1 MKRFPVK
8 PGMTLKGTGMTMIA
22 LLLSVAAAA
31 QEPADETAKEP
42 SKWQPKITQLYFDTR
57 ASFHQE
63 WDEGQYKNQ
72 FTGDHFNLNIRGSL
86 TDKLD
91 FRIRQRLN
99 KKVFDERNMFNAT
112 DFLYL
117 RWQATPKLALTAGK
131 NALFIGGYEF
141 DAVPIDVYYYSN
153 FCNNLYQG
161 FAFGVNAE
169 YALAEHQTLA
179 FQLCNSPLSLGFQ
192 NLYAFNLAWT
202 GRFAP
207 WWSTLWSVNFVQDEF
222 HRTANYIALGN
233 RLVFGGLAVDV
244 EWINRAGAGQR
255 NFFSDYTVISKIIWT
270 VGKWNLCA
278 KGGYESNDIA
288 NVDAEG
294 RALDLAV
301 APGTRNVY
309 AGCGVEF
316 FPLPDRD
323 RLRLHAVYFKS
334 SSIGV
339 DNFDIGITWR
349 IDIINR

>member
-1 MKRFPVK
+1 MHKTLFP
-8 PGMTLKGTGMTMIA
+8 LA
-22 LLLSVAAAA
+22 ALASLLLSGSAA
-31 QEPADETAKEP
+31 QA
-42 SKWQPKITQLYFDTR
+42 QPTVTQLYFDTR

-63 WDEGQYKNQ
+63 VADGRYFSQ
-72 FTGDHFNLNIRGSL
+72 FTGDHFNLNIRGTL

-117 RWQATPKLALTAGK
+117 RWQATPRWAFTVGK
-131 NALFIGGYEF
+131 NAVLIGGYEF

-169 YALAEHQTLA
+169 YALAEEQTLG
-179 FQLCNSPLSLGFQ
+179 FQVCNSPLSLGFQ
-192 NLYAFNLAWT
+192 NLYAFNFAWT

-222 HRTANYIALGN
+222 HRTVNYIALGN
-233 RLVFGGLAVDV
+233 RLVFGDLAIDV
-244 EWINRAGAGQR
+244 EWMNRAGAGQR

-288 NVDAEG
+288 NVDAAG

-349 IDIINR
+349 LDIIKR

>member
-1 MKRFPVK
+1 MKSHIRI
-8 PGMTLKGTGMTMIA
+8 LRLA
-22 LLLSVAAAA
+22 LLLGALLPGFAAHA
-31 QEPADETAKEP
+31 QPTV
-42 SKWQPKITQLYFDTR
+42 SQLYFDTR

-63 WDEGQYKNQ
+63 VADGRYNSQ
-72 FTGDHFNLNIRGSL
+72 FTGDHFNLNVRGSL

-117 RWQATPKLALTAGK
+117 RWQATPRWAFTVGK
-131 NALFIGGYEF
+131 NAVLIGGYEF

-192 NLYAFNLAWT
+192 NLYAFNFAWT

>member
-1 MKRFPVK
+1 MAPRHTIILCFCAVLL
-8 PGMTLKGTGMTMIA
+8 TTG
-22 LLLSVAAAA
+22 AAA
-31 QEPADETAKEP
+31 QPVVE
-42 SKWQPKITQLYFDTR
+42 QLYFDTR

-63 WDEGQYKNQ
+63 VDGGRYNSQ
-72 FTGDHFNLNIRGSL
+72 FTGDHFNLNVRGSL
-86 TDKLD
+86 SEHLD

-117 RWQATPKLALTAGK
+117 RWQATPRWAFTVGK
-131 NALFIGGYEF
+131 NAVLIGGYEF
-141 DAVPIDVYYYSN
+141 DATPIDVYYYSN

-161 FAFGVNAE
+161 FSFGANAA
-169 YALAEHQTLA
+169 YSFAPGQSFV
-179 FQLCNSPLSLGFQ
+179 FQFCNSPLSLGFQ
-192 NLYAFNLAWT
+192 GLYAYNFAWT
-202 GRFAP
+202 GCFAP
-207 WWSTLWSVNFVQDEF
+207 WWDTIWSVNFVQDEYR
-222 HRTANYIALGN
+222 RTINYISLGN
-233 RLVFGGLAVDV
+233 HLVFGGLAVDFDLM
-244 EWINRAGAGQR
+244 NRAGSGQR
-255 NFFSDYTVISKIIWT
+255 HFFSDYTLISKIIWS

-278 KGGYESNDIA
+278 KAGYERNDA
-288 NVDAEG
+288 ENVDALG

-334 SSIGV
+334 STIGV

-349 IDIINR
+349 LDVISR

>member
-1 MKRFPVK
+1 MKRNTKLPA
-8 PGMTLKGTGMTMIA
+8 IAIAA
-22 LLLSVAAAA
+22 LLLCGAA
-31 QEPADETAKEP
+31 TA
-42 SKWQPKITQLYFDTR
+42 QPKITQLYFDTR

-63 WDEGQYKNQ
+63 WVGGKYNSQ
-72 FTGDHFNLNIRGSL
+72 FTGDHFNLNVRGQL

-99 KKVFDERNMFNAT
+99 KAVFDPKNIFNAT

-161 FAFGVNAE
+161 FSFGANAA
-169 YALAEHQTLA
+169 YSFAPGQSFV
-179 FQLCNSPLSLGFQ
+179 FQFCNSPLSLGFQ
-192 NLYAFNLAWT
+192 GLYAYNFAWT
-202 GRFAP
+202 GCFAP
-207 WWSTLWSVNFVQDEF
+207 WWDTIWSVNFVQDEYR
-222 HRTANYIALGN
+222 RTINYISLGN
-233 RLVFGGLAVDV
+233 HLVFGGLAVDFDLM
-244 EWINRAGAGQR
+244 NRAGSGQR
-255 NFFSDYTVISKIIWT
+255 HFFSDYTLISKIIWS

-278 KGGYESNDIA
+278 KAGYERNDA
-288 NVDAEG
+288 ENVDALG

-334 SSIGV
+334 STIGV

-349 IDIINR
+349 FDVISR

>member
-1 MKRFPVK
+1 
-8 PGMTLKGTGMTMIA
+8 MTRTA
-22 LLLSVAAAA
+22 LLRLSLALCALLTGSAALA
-31 QEPADETAKEP
+31 QPT
-42 SKWQPKITQLYFDTR
+42 ITELYFDTR

-63 WDEGQYKNQ
+63 VADGRYNSQ
-72 FTGDHFNLNIRGSL
+72 FTGDHFNLNVRGTL

-117 RWQATPKLALTAGK
+117 RWQATPRWAFTVGK
-131 NALFIGGYEF
+131 NAVLIGGYEF

-169 YALAEHQTLA
+169 YALAEGQTLA
-179 FQLCNSPLSLGFQ
+179 FQFCNSPLSLGFQ
-192 NLYAFNLAWT
+192 NLYAFNFAWT

-222 HRTANYIALGN
+222 HRTVNYIALGN
-233 RLVFGGLAVDV
+233 RLVFGNLAIDV
-244 EWINRAGAGQR
+244 EWMNRAGAGQR
-255 NFFSDYTVISKIIWT
+255 NFFSDYTVISKVIWT

-349 IDIINR
+349 LDIIKR

>member
-1 MKRFPVK
+1 MCSLKQAFSYICVE
-8 PGMTLKGTGMTMIA
+8 MTRKLTTTLAGW
-22 LLLSVAAAA
+22 LLLAASATA
-31 QEPADETAKEP
+31 QPAI
-42 SKWQPKITQLYFDTR
+42 SQLYFDTR

-63 WDEGQYKNQ
+63 VNGGQYYSQ
-72 FTGDHFNLNIRGSL
+72 FTGDHFNLNVRGTL

-117 RWQATPKLALTAGK
+117 RWQATPRWAFTVGK
-131 NALFIGGYEF
+131 SAVMIGGYEF

-161 FAFGVNAE
+161 FSFGASAE
-169 YALAEHQTLA
+169 FNYAPGQNFA
-179 FQLCNSPLSLGFQ
+179 FQFCNSPLSLGFL
-192 NLYAFNLAWT
+192 NLYAYNVAWM

-207 WWSTLWSVNFVQDEF
+207 WWETLWSVNFVQDEY
-222 HRTANYIALGN
+222 HRTINYIALGN
-233 RLVFGGLAVDV
+233 HLVFGGLAVDFDLM
-244 EWINRAGAGQR
+244 NRAGAGQKR
-255 NFFSDYTVISKIIWT
+255 FLSDYTLISKVIWT

-278 KGGYESNDIA
+278 KAGYESNA
-288 NVDAEG
+288 AENVDALG

-301 APGTRNVY
+301 APGTKNFY
-309 AGCGVEF
+309 GGCGVEF
-316 FPLPDRD
+316 FPLPQRE

-334 SSIGV
+334 STIGV

-349 IDIINR
+349 LDVIKK

>member
-1 MKRFPVK
+1 MKSHIRIPRLLLLL
-8 PGMTLKGTGMTMIA
+8 GA
-22 LLLSVAAAA
+22 LLPGFAA
-31 QEPADETAKEP
+31 QA
-42 SKWQPKITQLYFDTR
+42 QPTVTQLYFDTR

-63 WDEGQYKNQ
+63 VADGQYNSQ
-72 FTGDHFNLNIRGSL
+72 FTGDHFNLNVRGTL

-117 RWQATPKLALTAGK
+117 RWHATPKLSFTVGK

-169 YALAEHQTLA
+169 YALAEEQTLA
-179 FQLCNSPLSLGFQ
+179 FQVCNSPLSLGFQ
-192 NLYAFNLAWT
+192 NLYAFNFAWT

-222 HRTANYIALGN
+222 HR
-233 RLVFGGLAVDV
+233 LVFGDLAIDV
-244 EWINRAGAGQR
+244 EWMNRAGAGQR
-255 NFFSDYTVISKIIWT
+255 HFFSDYTVISKVIWT

-288 NVDAEG
+288 NVDAAG

-316 FPLPDRD
+316 FPLPNRD

-339 DNFDIGITWR
+339 DNFDVGITWR
-349 IDIINR
+349 IDVIKR

>member
-1 MKRFPVK
+1 MKSHIRI
-8 PGMTLKGTGMTMIA
+8 LRLA
-22 LLLSVAAAA
+22 LLLGALLPGFAALA
-31 QEPADETAKEP
+31 QPTV
-42 SKWQPKITQLYFDTR
+42 SQLYFDTR

-63 WDEGQYKNQ
+63 VADGRYNSQ
-72 FTGDHFNLNIRGSL
+72 FTGDHFNLNVRGSL

-117 RWQATPKLALTAGK
+117 RWQATPRWAFTVGK
-131 NALFIGGYEF
+131 NAVLIGGYEF

-192 NLYAFNLAWT
+192 NLYAFNFAWT

>member
-1 MKRFPVK
+1 MKPHTRFLRLLLLL
-8 PGMTLKGTGMTMIA
+8 GA
-22 LLLSVAAAA
+22 LLPGFAAPA
-31 QEPADETAKEP
+31 QPTV
-42 SKWQPKITQLYFDTR
+42 SQLYFDTR

-63 WDEGQYKNQ
+63 VADGRYNSQ
-72 FTGDHFNLNIRGSL
+72 FTGDHFNLNVRGTL

-117 RWQATPKLALTAGK
+117 RWQATPRWAFTVGK
-131 NALFIGGYEF
+131 NAVLIGGYEF

-169 YALAEHQTLA
+169 YALAEGQTLA

-192 NLYAFNLAWT
+192 NLYAFNFAWT
-202 GRFAP
+202 GRVTP

-222 HRTANYIALGN
+222 HRTVNYIALGN
-233 RLVFGGLAVDV
+233 RLVFRNLAVDV
-244 EWINRAGAGQR
+244 EWMNRAGAGQR
-255 NFFSDYTVISKIIWT
+255 YFFSDYTVISKIIWT

-288 NVDAEG
+288 NVDAAG

-323 RLRLHAVYFKS
+323 KLRLHAVYFKS

-349 IDIINR
+349 LDIIKR

>member
-1 MKRFPVK
+1 MDHR
-8 PGMTLKGTGMTMIA
+8 LIA
-22 LLLSVAAAA
+22 FLSGCALFLCGNARA
-31 QEPADETAKEP
+31 QVR
-42 SKWQPKITQLYFDTR
+42 INQLYFDTR

-63 WDEGQYKNQ
+63 VVEGTYNSQ
-72 FTGDHFNLNIRGSL
+72 FTGDHFNLNIRGQLSE
-86 TDKLD
+86 KLD

-99 KKVFDERNMFNAT
+99 KKVFDELNMFNAT

-117 RWQATPKLALTAGK
+117 RWQATPKLSLTVGK

-161 FAFGVNAE
+161 FSFGVNADYE
-169 YALAEHQTLA
+169 FLPGQTLA
-179 FQLCNSPLSLGFQ
+179 FQFCNSPLSLGFQ
-192 NLYAFNLAWT
+192 NLYAYNLEWF
-202 GRFAP
+202 GSFAP
-207 WWSTLWSVNFVQDEF
+207 WWNTLWSVNFVEDEF
-222 HRTANYIALGN
+222 HRTINYIALGN
-233 RLVFGGLAVDV
+233 RFIFGNLAIDV
-244 EWINRAGAGQR
+244 EWMNRAGAGQER
-255 NFFSDYTVISKIIWT
+255 FFSDYTVISKIIWT

-278 KGGYESNDIA
+278 KGGYEENAIE
-288 NVDAEG
+288 NVDSIG

-301 APGTRNVY
+301 LPGTKNIY

-334 SSIGV
+334 SSIGI

-349 IDIINR
+349 LDVIKR

>member
-1 MKRFPVK
+1 MMHKTISLLA
-8 PGMTLKGTGMTMIA
+8 GLA
-22 LLLSVAAAA
+22 SLLLCASAGA
-31 QEPADETAKEP
+31 QPVVTE
-42 SKWQPKITQLYFDTR
+42 LYFDTR

-63 WDEGQYKNQ
+63 VADGRYFSQ
-72 FTGDHFNLNIRGSL
+72 FTGDHFNLNVRGRL
-86 TDKLD
+86 TPKLD

-117 RWQATPKLALTAGK
+117 RWQATPRWAFTAGK
-131 NALFIGGYEF
+131 NAVLIGGYEF

-169 YALAEHQTLA
+169 YALAEGQTLA
-179 FQLCNSPLSLGFQ
+179 FQFCNSPLSLGFQ
-192 NLYAFNLAWT
+192 NLYAFNFAWT

-207 WWSTLWSVNFVQDEF
+207 WWDTLWSVNFVQDEF
-222 HRTANYIALGN
+222 HRTINYIALGDH
-233 RLVFGGLAVDV
+233 LVFGGLAVDV
-244 EWINRAGAGQR
+244 EWMNRAGAGQKR
-255 NFFSDYTVISKIIWT
+255 FFSDYTVISKIIWS

-278 KGGYESNDIA
+278 KAGYESNDIG
-288 NVDAEG
+288 NVDAHG

-301 APGTRNVY
+301 APGTRNIY

-316 FPLPDRD
+316 FPLPERD
-323 RLRLHAVYFKS
+323 RLRRHAVYFTS

-349 IDIINR
+349 LDVIRR

>member
-1 MKRFPVK
+1 MMHKTISLLA
-8 PGMTLKGTGMTMIA
+8 GLA
-22 LLLSVAAAA
+22 SLLLCASAGA
-31 QEPADETAKEP
+31 QPVVTE
-42 SKWQPKITQLYFDTR
+42 LYFDTR

-63 WDEGQYKNQ
+63 VADGRYFSQ
-72 FTGDHFNLNIRGSL
+72 FTGDHFNLNVRGRL
-86 TDKLD
+86 TPKLD

-117 RWQATPKLALTAGK
+117 RWQATPRWAFTAGK
-131 NALFIGGYEF
+131 NAVLIGGYEF

-153 FCNNLYQG
+153 FCNNLDQG

-169 YALAEHQTLA
+169 YALAEGQTLA
-179 FQLCNSPLSLGFQ
+179 FQFCNSPLSLGFQ
-192 NLYAFNLAWT
+192 NLYAFNFAWT

-207 WWSTLWSVNFVQDEF
+207 WWDTLWSVNFVQDEF
-222 HRTANYIALGN
+222 HRTINYIALGN
-233 RLVFGGLAVDV
+233 HLVFGGLAIDV
-244 EWINRAGAGQR
+244 EWMNRAGAAQKR
-255 NFFSDYTVISKIIWT
+255 FFSDYTVISKIIWS

-278 KGGYESNDIA
+278 KAGYESNDIA
-288 NVDAEG
+288 NVDAHG

-301 APGTRNVY
+301 APGTRNIY

-316 FPLPDRD
+316 FPLPQRD

-339 DNFDIGITWR
+339 DNFDNGLTWR
-349 IDIINR
+349 LDIIRR

>member
-1 MKRFPVK
+1 MA
-8 PGMTLKGTGMTMIA
+8 LKHLMITKAGTTVLFA
-22 LLLSVAAAA
+22 LLLSLSAAA
-31 QEPADETAKEP
+31 
-42 SKWQPKITQLYFDTR
+42 QPKITQLYLDTR

-63 WDEGQYKNQ
+63 WNGGHHNSQ
-72 FTGDHFNLNIRGSL
+72 FTGDHFNLNVRGTL
-86 TDKLD
+86 TDNID

-161 FAFGVNAE
+161 YSFGVSAE
-169 YALAEHQTLA
+169 YEFLPGQQLA
-179 FQLCNSPLSLGFQ
+179 FQFCNSPLSLGFQ
-192 NLYAFNLAWT
+192 NLYAYNLAWF

-207 WWSTLWSVNFVQDEF
+207 WWSTIWSVNMVQDEYKRF
-222 HRTANYIALGN
+222 INYIALGN
-233 RLVFGGLAVDV
+233 RFIFGPLAIDV
-244 EWINRAGAGQR
+244 EWMNRASFRQR
-255 NFFSDYTVISKIIWT
+255 NFFSDFMVISKIIWT

-278 KGGYESNDIA
+278 KAGYDSNDPA
-288 NVDAEG
+288 NVDALG

-301 APGTRNVY
+301 APGTRNIY

-316 FPLPDRD
+316 FPLPNRD
-323 RLRLHAVYFKS
+323 RLRLHAVWFKS
-334 SSIGV
+334 STIGI

-349 IDIINR
+349 LDVINK

>member
-1 MKRFPVK
+1 MKNTYF
-8 PGMTLKGTGMTMIA
+8 LLSFC
-22 LLLSVAAAA
+22 LLLTAATAAA
-31 QEPADETAKEP
+31 QP
-42 SKWQPKITQLYFDTR
+42 SITQLYFDTR

-63 WDEGQYKNQ
+63 WADGQYQSQ

-86 TDKLD
+86 TDRLD
-91 FRIRQRLN
+91 FRVRQRLN

-117 RWQATPKLALTAGK
+117 RWQATPRLHLLVGK
-131 NALFIGGYEF
+131 NAVMIGGYEF

-161 FAFGVNAE
+161 FSFGVSAE
-169 YALAEHQTLA
+169 YEFLPGQNLVL
-179 FQLCNSPLSLGFQ
+179 QVCNSPLSLGFQ
-192 NLYAFNLAWT
+192 NLYAYNVEWM
-202 GRFAP
+202 GSFAT

-222 HRTANYIALGN
+222 HRTINYISLGN
-233 RLVFGGLAVDV
+233 RLTFGNLAVDV
-244 EWINRAGAGQR
+244 EWMNRAGAGQR
-255 NFFSDYTVISKIIWT
+255 RFFSDYTVISKIIWT

-301 APGTRNVY
+301 APGTKNVY

-316 FPLPDRD
+316 FPLPNRD

-334 SSIGV
+334 SSIGT

-349 IDIINR
+349 FDIIKK

>member
-1 MKRFPVK
+1 MKSHIRI
-8 PGMTLKGTGMTMIA
+8 LRLA
-22 LLLSVAAAA
+22 LLLGALLPGFAAHA
-31 QEPADETAKEP
+31 QPAVSE
-42 SKWQPKITQLYFDTR
+42 LYFDTR

-63 WDEGQYKNQ
+63 VADGRYNSQ
-72 FTGDHFNLNIRGSL
+72 FTGDHFNLNVRGTL

-117 RWQATPKLALTAGK
+117 RWQATPRWAFTVGK
-131 NALFIGGYEF
+131 K
-141 DAVPIDVYYYSN
+141 
-153 FCNNLYQG
+153 
-161 FAFGVNAE
+161 
-169 YALAEHQTLA
+169 A
-179 FQLCNSPLSLGFQ
+179 FQFCNSPLSLGFQ
-192 NLYAFNLAWT
+192 NLYAFNFAWT
-202 GRFAP
+202 GRVAP

-222 HRTANYIALGN
+222 HRTVNYIALGN
-233 RLVFGGLAVDV
+233 RLVFDKLAIDV
-244 EWINRAGAGQR
+244 EWMNRAGAGQR

-316 FPLPDRD
+316 FPLPDRNK
-323 RLRLHAVYFKS
+323 LRLHAVYFKS

-349 IDIINR
+349 LDVIKR

>member
-1 MKRFPVK
+1 
-8 PGMTLKGTGMTMIA
+8 MTLKHEMITRTGTTVLLA
-22 LLLSVAAAA
+22 LLLGISAAA
-31 QEPADETAKEP
+31 
-42 SKWQPKITQLYFDTR
+42 QPKITQLYFDTR

-63 WDEGQYKNQ
+63 WNGGHHNSQ
-72 FTGDHFNLNIRGSL
+72 FTGDHFNLNVRGTL

-161 FAFGVNAE
+161 YSFGVSAE
-169 YALAEHQTLA
+169 YEFLPGQQLA
-179 FQLCNSPLSLGFQ
+179 FQFCNSPLSLGFQ
-192 NLYAFNLAWT
+192 NLYAYNLAWF

-207 WWSTLWSVNFVQDEF
+207 WWSTIWSVNMVQDEYKRF
-222 HRTANYIALGN
+222 INYIALGN
-233 RLVFGGLAVDV
+233 RFIFGPLAIDV
-244 EWINRAGAGQR
+244 EWMNRASFRQR
-255 NFFSDYTVISKIIWT
+255 NFFSDFMVISKIIWT

-278 KGGYESNDIA
+278 KAGYESNDID
-288 NVDAEG
+288 NVDSLG
-294 RALDLAV
+294 RALDVAV
-301 APGTRNVY
+301 APGTRNIY

-323 RLRLHAVYFKS
+323 KLRLHAVYFKS
-334 SSIGV
+334 SSIGI

-349 IDIINR
+349 LDVIKR

>member
-1 MKRFPVK
+1 MIGNFTERFRIK
-8 PGMTLKGTGMTMIA
+8 SGMTLVA
-22 LLLSVAAAA
+22 LSLCVSAAA
-31 QEPADETAKEP
+31 
-42 SKWQPKITQLYFDTR
+42 QPKITQLYFDTR

-63 WDEGQYKNQ
+63 WDGGQHKSQ
-72 FTGDHFNLNIRGSL
+72 FTGDHFNLNIRGSF
-86 TDKLD
+86 TDKID

-161 FAFGVNAE
+161 YSFGVSAE
-169 YALAEHQTLA
+169 YEFLPGQQLA
-179 FQLCNSPLSLGFQ
+179 FQFCNSPLSLGFQ
-192 NLYAFNLAWT
+192 NLYAYNLAWF
-202 GRFAP
+202 GHFAP
-207 WWSTLWSVNFVQDEF
+207 WWNTIWSVNMVQDEYKRF
-222 HRTANYIALGN
+222 INYIALGN
-233 RLVFGGLAVDV
+233 RFVFGPLAIDL
-244 EWINRAGAGQR
+244 EWMNRASFSQKR
-255 NFFSDYTVISKIIWT
+255 FFSDYMVISKIIWT

-278 KGGYESNDIA
+278 KAGYEENA
-288 NVDAEG
+288 WENVDANG
-294 RALDLAV
+294 RAYDLAV
-301 APGTRNVY
+301 APGTHNIY

-323 RLRLHAVYFKS
+323 KLRLHAVYFKS
-334 SSIGV
+334 SSIGI

-349 IDIINR
+349 LDVIKR

>member
-1 MKRFPVK
+1 MMHKTISLLA
-8 PGMTLKGTGMTMIA
+8 GLAT
-22 LLLSVAAAA
+22 LLLCASAAA
-31 QEPADETAKEP
+31 QPVVTE
-42 SKWQPKITQLYFDTR
+42 LYFDTR

-63 WDEGQYKNQ
+63 VADGQYNSQ
-72 FTGDHFNLNIRGSL
+72 FTGDHFNLNVRGRL

-117 RWQATPKLALTAGK
+117 RWQATPRWAFTAGK
-131 NALFIGGYEF
+131 NAVLIGGYEF

-169 YALAEHQTLA
+169 YALAEGQTLA
-179 FQLCNSPLSLGFQ
+179 FQFCNSPLSLGFQ
-192 NLYAFNLAWT
+192 NLYAFNFAWT
-202 GRFAP
+202 GHFAP
-207 WWSTLWSVNFVQDEF
+207 WWDTLWSVNFVQDEF
-222 HRTANYIALGN
+222 QRTINYIALGN
-233 RLVFGGLAVDV
+233 HLVFGGLAIDV
-244 EWINRAGAGQR
+244 EWMNRAGAGQR
-255 NFFSDYTVISKIIWT
+255 YFFSDYTVISKVIWT

-278 KGGYESNDIA
+278 KAGYESNEPG
-288 NVDAEG
+288 NVDAHG

-301 APGTRNVY
+301 APGTRNFY

-316 FPLPDRD
+316 FPLPNRD
-323 RLRLHAVYFKS
+323 RLRLHAVYFRS
-334 SSIGV
+334 SSIGI

-349 IDIINR
+349 LDVIKR

>member
-1 MKRFPVK
+1 MIGTLFNRFRGK
-8 PGMTLKGTGMTMIA
+8 PGMTVMAA
-22 LLLSVAAAA
+22 LLLSIGSSA
-31 QEPADETAKEP
+31 QVRID
-42 SKWQPKITQLYFDTR
+42 QLYFDTR
-57 ASFHQE
+57 TTFHQE
-63 WDEGQYKNQ
+63 VADGQYNSQ
-72 FTGDHFNLNIRGSL
+72 FTGDHFNLNIRGQL

-91 FRIRQRLN
+91 FRVRQRLN

-117 RWQATPKLALTAGK
+117 RWQATPKLSFTVGK
-131 NALFIGGYEF
+131 NALYIGGYEF

-153 FCNNLYQG
+153 FCNNIYQC
-161 FAFGVNAE
+161 FAFGVNADYE
-169 YALAEHQTLA
+169 FLPGQTLT
-179 FQLCNSPLSLGFQ
+179 FQFCNSPLSRGFQ
-192 NLYAFNLAWT
+192 NLYSYNLEWI

-207 WWSTLWSVNFVQDEF
+207 WWNTLWSVNFVEDEF

-233 RLVFGGLAVDV
+233 RFIFGDLAVDV
-244 EWINRAGAGQR
+244 EWMNRAGRGQQ

-278 KGGYESNDIA
+278 KAGYEENPWE
-288 NVDAEG
+288 NVDALG

-301 APGTRNVY
+301 APGTKNIY

-334 SSIGV
+334 STIGI

-349 IDIINR
+349 LDVIKR

>member
-1 MKRFPVK
+1 MKISF
-8 PGMTLKGTGMTMIA
+8 TLLSCLAG
-22 LLLSVAAAA
+22 LLLGIGASA
-31 QEPADETAKEP
+31 QPQI
-42 SKWQPKITQLYFDTR
+42 SQLYFDTR

-63 WDEGQYKNQ
+63 WNQGQYFSQ
-72 FTGDHFNLNIRGSL
+72 FHGDHFNLNVRGKL

-117 RWQATPKLALTAGK
+117 RWQATPRWAFTVGK
-131 NALFIGGYEF
+131 NAVLIGGYEF

-161 FAFGVNAE
+161 FSFGVNIE
-169 YALAEHQTLA
+169 YAVAPGQNLV
-179 FQLCNSPLSLGFQ
+179 FQACNSPLSQGFQ
-192 NLYAFNLAWT
+192 NLYAYSCAWMGHVT
-202 GRFAP
+202 P
-207 WWSTLWSVNFVQDEF
+207 WWETIWSVNFVQDEF
-222 HRTANYIALGN
+222 QRFINYIALGN
-233 RLVFGGLAVDV
+233 HMVFGNLAVDFDLM
-244 EWINRAGAGQR
+244 NRAGAGQKR
-255 NFFSDYTVISKIIWT
+255 FFSDFTLISKIIWS
-270 VGKWNLCA
+270 VGKWNLCT
-278 KGGYESNDIA
+278 KFGYEYNADE
-288 NVDAEG
+288 NVDDLG

-301 APGTRNVY
+301 APGTRNIY

-316 FPLPDRD
+316 FPLPNRD

-349 IDIINR
+349 LDIIKR